1 MLGFG
6 PLADAPLS
14 AVKQSGPLSPSA
26 AIAWAED
33 NDTCAIAGSVT
44 GGTVSGSVA
53 WTEANDTASLSGS
66 VIASGTVAWT
76 EANDTASLIGS
87 VIASGSISWTEADD
101 VTSISGTFGSG
112 VFASVAWIEDADTS
126 AIAGSVLNPVSGAIN
141 WTEANDTAILSG
153 GVTAS
158 GAVAWTEQNDTTSI
172 SGSVISTITG
182 ALSWVEGDD
191 VTNISGASFSAASG
205 SVAWV
210 EQDDVFA
217 IYASAPIEGGAAP
230 DYSVKKKYVVK
241 VGDRLMVFSK
251 QEDALNALPKDETKK
266 QFPAKKGKQ
275 KPPEASIDAV
285 AKIEP
290 EETISLPEV
299 KALAQAYD
307 ATDQYDALIQQRK
320 YESLIALHQI
330 LIEREEED
338 IELLLL
344 AM

>member
-6 PLADAPLS
+6 PLSDAPLS

-26 AIAWAED
+26 AIAWTED

-101 VTSISGTFGSG
+101 VTGIAGAFGNG
-112 VFASVAWIEDADTS
+112 VFATLGWTEDADTA
-126 AIAGSVLNPVSGAIN
+126 AIAGNAVNPVSAAIS
-141 WTEANDTAILSG
+141 WVEANDTASLSG

-158 GAVAWTEQNDTTSI
+158 GGVSWTES
-172 SGSVISTITG
+172 
-182 ALSWVEGDD
+182 DD
-191 VTNISGASFSAASG
+191 VTSIAGSSFASASGAIGWA
-205 SVAWV
+205 
-210 EQDDVFA
+210 EQDDVTT
-217 IYASAPIEGGAAP
+217 IYAIVPSVGGAAP
-230 DYSVKKKYVVK
+230 DYSIKKKHVVR
-241 VGDRLMVFSK
+241 VGDRLMVFSRK
-251 QEDALNALPKDETKK
+251 EDALAAIQSDAPKK
-266 QFPAKKGKQ
+266 QYPAKKGRAS
-275 KPPEASIDAV
+275 PSEASLDAV

-299 KALAQAYD
+299 KAMAKVYDHAAQYE
-307 ATDQYDALIQQRK
+307 ALIQQHK
-320 YESLIALHQI
+320 YDALLALHQI

>member
-6 PLADAPLS
+6 PLSDAPLS

-26 AIAWAED
+26 AIAWTED

-112 VFASVAWIEDADTS
+112 VFASVACIEDADTS
-126 AIAGSVLNPVSGAIN
+126 AIAGSVLNPVSCSIS
-141 WTEANDTAILSG
+141 WTEASDTASLSG

-158 GAVAWTEQNDTTSI
+158 GALYWAED
-172 SGSVISTITG
+172 
-182 ALSWVEGDD
+182 DD
-191 VTNISGASFSAASG
+191 VTNIAGSSFSSASAAI
-205 SVAWV
+205 AWA

-217 IYASAPIEGGAAP
+217 IYANAPSTGGAAP
-230 DYSVKKKYVVK
+230 DYSIKKKYVVK

-251 QEDALNALPKDETKK
+251 QEDALNALPKNEPKK
-266 QFPAKKGKQ
+266 QYPAKKGKQ
-275 KPPEASIDAV
+275 KPLEASIDAV